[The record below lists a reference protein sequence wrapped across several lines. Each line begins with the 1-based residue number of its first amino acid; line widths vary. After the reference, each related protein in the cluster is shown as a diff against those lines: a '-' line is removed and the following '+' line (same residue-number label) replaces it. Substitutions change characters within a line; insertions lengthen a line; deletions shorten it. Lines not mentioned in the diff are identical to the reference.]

1 MQSLMLNPGEN
12 RWKALRNLDVLVVDD
27 ISAVR
32 IILAQILRG
41 LGVEGRIDVAGDG
54 VEAWQMMQNHNYDII
69 ICDIRMPR
77 MNGLELKKLLRA
89 TPHFAEMP
97 FLMITGEVSEDMM
110 ARVVESKFDGYL
122 LKPFPIAVLGKR
134 LLKLLGKTD

>member
-1 MQSLMLNPGEN
+1 MLNPGEN

-54 VEAWQMMQNHNYDII
+54 VEAWEKMQLHNYSII

-89 TPHFAEMP
+89 TTRFREIP
-97 FLMITGEVSEDMM
+97 FLMITGEVSEEMM
-110 ARVVESKFDGYL
+110 ARAVESELDGYL
-122 LKPFPIAVLGKR
+122 LKPFPSAVLGKR
-134 LLKLLGKTD
+134 LLKLLGKAD